1 MAESR
6 ALPVADILVLLGGD
20 ERSRGE
26 PESPPSTKK
35 RKQGYGGGYVEC
47 KPITKNG
54 KQYKQHWFHWEEW
67 REGETVIKKSR
78 YIPKKLVS
86 KVERMNNEKAP
97 VEKILRVLGNR
108 VKRKR

>member
-1 MAESR
+1 M
-6 ALPVADILVLLGGD
+6 
-20 ERSRGE
+20 
-26 PESPPSTKK
+26 
-35 RKQGYGGGYVEC
+35 
-47 KPITKNG
+47 
-54 KQYKQHWFHWEEW
+54 
-67 REGETVIKKSR
+67 KKSR